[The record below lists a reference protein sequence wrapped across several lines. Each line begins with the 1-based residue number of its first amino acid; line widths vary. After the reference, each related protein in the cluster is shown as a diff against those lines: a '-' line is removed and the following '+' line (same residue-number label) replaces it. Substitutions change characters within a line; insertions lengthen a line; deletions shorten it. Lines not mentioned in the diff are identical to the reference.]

1 MGGRYPLQGVLS
13 CGANSVSGRHRLY
26 ADHAGIGASRQ
37 TGRRNKPWARVRCH
51 DSKIPRDRP
60 LAWADRGVA
69 GIRQGLSAT
78 LAGQLATSSCRH
90 GCEGNEGSLC
100 PRAMHS
106 PQRAPTRAN
115 GGLAAGC
122 RRWSPGRRP
131 GGARC
136 SCVRSHPVRACGRP
150 VMRPTDRR
158 VQGHPLTLPC
168 MGCGNPSRRRHARG
182 WGATPPRHPQG
193 FPARAT
199 TSQERAIP
207 GSGGTGTGQT
217 SCGWSRSARTP
228 GSIRPMRRARLTG

>member
-168 MGCGNPSRRRHARG
+168 SPAWGAKTHLAVGMQEVGGRRPQGTPKAFLPVQRHPKSVQSRVPVGQAPVKRLVDGQGRPGRRGRSGPCAARG
-182 WGATPPRHPQG
+182 
-193 FPARAT
+193 
-199 TSQERAIP
+199 
-207 GSGGTGTGQT
+207 
-217 SCGWSRSARTP
+217 
-228 GSIRPMRRARLTG
+228 